1 MSKKVILFQPIVGDW
16 DEVRTAPSL
25 PLALLCISR
34 YLVPEEEIYNKIYN
48 CKGSLSHNSK
58 NKIEH
63 EVKIIDQRIDKDW
76 KNTLIKNL
84 TPETICVGIT
94 SMTGIQIGHALSASK
109 VVKEHS
115 NIPVV
120 WGGVHASLIPEQTL
134 QNENIDIVVVGEGD
148 LTFHEV
154 VKALYNRTPIQSV
167 KGIYYKSE
175 GQILKTEPRPF
186 TDLNSMP
193 PVPYSLVN
201 IHQYMPV
208 FDGIPTLYIQTS
220 RGCPNNCSY
229 CYNPVFNKR
238 KWRSL
243 SAEKTLE
250 MLKYLIEYQQVKSF
264 YIVDD
269 DFFVDIKRVEHICN
283 GIIENGWNR
292 WGVIWESQGINIKTA
307 LRLTDEQLSL
317 IELAGCRKVHFG
329 IESGS
334 EKVLDIIHKNI
345 TIEQVKEVSN
355 KFKKHNIICQYNFM
369 AGFPEESDDDI
380 RKTIEIA
387 FWLMNN
393 SDNSVIS
400 PICTYIPYPGTEL
413 FDCAIKK
420 GYKQFDTLEEW
431 SKTDY
436 SNPPWTSI
444 ERNNILKNIFFV
456 SLFLHGS
463 RNMVFSFS
471 LKILADIY
479 KPIARYRIKHFYF
492 KHMIEMKVKDLLM

>member
-1 MSKKVILFQPIVGDW
+1 MHKENKKVILIQPIVGDW

-25 PLALLCISR
+25 PLALLYISR
-34 YLVPEEEIYNKIYN
+34 YLVSEY
-48 CKGSLSHNSK
+48 
-58 NKIEH
+58 
-63 EVKIIDQRIDKDW
+63 EVKIIDQRIDKNW

-84 TPETICVGIT
+84 PEAICVGIT
-94 SMTGIQIGHALSASK
+94 SMTGIQIGHALSASNI
-109 VVKEHS
+109 VKEHS

-120 WGGVHASLIPEQTL
+120 WGGVHASLVPEQTL
-134 QNENIDIVVVGEGD
+134 QNNNIDIVVIGEGD
-148 LTFHEV
+148 VTFHEV
-154 VKALYNRTPIQSV
+154 VKSLDNKTPIQFV
-167 KGIYYKSE
+167 KGIYYKSD
-175 GQILKTEPRPF
+175 GRIHKTEPRPF

-193 PVPYSLVN
+193 LVPYNLVN
-201 IHQYMPV
+201 IHQYMPL

-269 DFFVDIKRVEHICN
+269 DFFVDIKRVEQICQ
-283 GIIENGWNR
+283 GIIDNGWNR
-292 WGVIWESQGINIKTA
+292 WIIWESQGINIKTA

-334 EKVLDIIHKNI
+334 EKILNLVHKNI
-345 TIEQVKEVSN
+345 TTEQVKEVSD

-369 AGFPEESDDDI
+369 AGFPEETEEDI
-380 RKTIEIA
+380 KKTIELA

-393 SDNSVIS
+393 SDNSIIS
-400 PICTYIPYPGTEL
+400 PFCTYTPYPGTEL
-413 FDCAIKK
+413 YDCAIRE
-420 GYKQFDTLEEW
+420 GHKQFVSIEEW

-436 SNPPWTSI
+436 GNPPWSSA
-444 ERNNILKNIFFV
+444 ERNEILKKLFFT

-463 RNMVFSFS
+463 RNMVFSPT

-479 KPIARYRIKHFYF
+479 RPIARYRIKHFYF
-492 KHMIEMKVKDLLM
+492 KHMIEMWMKELLI